1 MEKLKFA
8 IPETLKREISES
20 TPNSLH
26 STCSSLLD
34 FYQNLPLFHQLV
46 GDLTDPEMALCGK
59 NKEAAL
65 EAKANGNAC
74 FSNGDFSNALRFYSQ
89 ALHIAPTD
97 ADDGEKNLVATLYV
111 NRASSLHK
119 LGFSSESLR
128 DCSRALK
135 ISPVY
140 AKAWFR
146 RAKANVS
153 LGNHEDAIN
162 DLKISMKTETSLS
175 GKRQIQGE
183 LKLISDHSGQRSSLL
198 EEPYDNSQDEPL
210 QVELQCVFTPTKGRG
225 MTSYTDVPQAS
236 LIHKEDPHAAIILKH
251 CRETHCHY
259 CFNELPA
266 DVVSCISC
274 SIPFYCST
282 KCQMLAGGC
291 GSSEH
296 KKQYEFPRNSIDDL
310 EDYVRNV
317 TSTSITSS
325 ELDYVAEHRHE
336 CQGVHWPAVLPSDV
350 VLAGRVLVKHVRQ
363 QSYDCAHPNIHVI
376 LDLCQN
382 YEKLS
387 NESKLELHVYAVI
400 LLCCLQKVYASK
412 LPFNSVIISEIIML
426 LSQIRVNSM
435 AIVRMKY
442 SDGNQPLD
450 YQGTMSMEQVRVA
463 QAVYSGGSLF
473 NHSCQPNAHAYFL
486 SRTLFIQTTEYVT
499 ARSQLELS
507 YGPQVGQLNCLERHQ
522 VLEDRYS
529 FICQCRSCARVNTPD
544 LVINA
549 YRCVKPTCLGV
560 VLDSSV
566 TKYEKER
573 LRCLKV
579 PNSMQGYMVDEDISS
594 VACHLCK
601 ENDNSYCLEAGHCLN
616 CGSYC
621 DIQASQKAISEAD
634 SYIGRLQDRIAGSQV
649 LTNTIKD
656 AVKSCDILKK
666 FLHPFNKKVAEAED
680 NIAQALYL
688 AGNLQAAL
696 DHCQASIE
704 ILEKLYGKDHIVIG
718 NELIKLVSIQLS
730 MGRESAAK
738 NANRLVNIFSRY
750 YGSDA
755 DIIFPHLTY
764 LKKNVCNL

>member
-1 MEKLKFA
+1 MEKLKSA
-8 IPETLKREISES
+8 IPETLKRDISDS

-46 GDLTDPEMALCGK
+46 RDLTDPEMGLCGK

-97 ADDGEKNLVATLYV
+97 VDDGEKNLVATLYL

-119 LGFSSESLR
+119 LGFSLESSR

-135 ISPVY
+135 ISPAY

-146 RAKANVS
+146 RAKANAS
-153 LGNHEDAIN
+153 LGNHDDAIN
-162 DLKISMKTETSLS
+162 DLKISLETETSLS
-175 GKRQIQGE
+175 GKRQIQRE
-183 LKLISDHSGQRSSLL
+183 LNIILDHSGKRSSMP
-198 EEPYDNSQDEPL
+198 EESYDNTQDEPL
-210 QVELQCVFTPTKGRG
+210 QVELQCAFTPTKGRG

-236 LIHKEDPHAAIILKH
+236 LIHKEDPYAAIILKH
-251 CRETHCHY
+251 CRETHCHF
-259 CFNELPA
+259 CFNGLPVDA
-266 DVVSCISC
+266 VSCISC

-282 KCQMLAGGC
+282 KCQMLAEGC
-291 GSSEH
+291 GSFEH
-296 KKQYEFPRNSIDDL
+296 KKQPEFLRNITDDL

-317 TSTSITSS
+317 TSLSITSS
-325 ELDYVAEHRHE
+325 ELGYDAEHKHE
-336 CQGVHWPAVLPSDV
+336 CQGVLWPAVLPSDV
-350 VLAGRVLVKHVRQ
+350 VLAGRVLVKHIQQ
-363 QSYDCAHPNIHVI
+363 QSYDGAHPKIHAI

-400 LLCCLQKVYASK
+400 LLCCLQKFYASK

-442 SDGNQPLD
+442 SDANQTLD
-450 YQGTMSMEQVRVA
+450 SQGTMSVEQVRVA

-473 NHSCQPNAHAYFL
+473 NHSCQPNVHTFFL

-499 ARSQLELS
+499 AGSQLELS
-507 YGPQVGQLNCLERHQ
+507 YGPQVGQLNCFERRQ
-522 VLEDRYS
+522 LLEDRYS
-529 FICQCRSCARVNTPD
+529 FICQCRSCAQVNLSD

-549 YRCVKPTCLGV
+549 YRCVKPTCSGV
-560 VLDSSV
+560 VLDSSI
-566 TKYEKER
+566 TKYENEKIR
-573 LRCLKV
+573 LLKV
-579 PNSMQGYMVDEDISS
+579 PNSLQGYMHDEDIST
-594 VACHLCK
+594 VASHLC
-601 ENDNSYCLEAGHCLN
+601 EEIDDSSRLEAGHCLS
-616 CGSYC
+616 CGSYR
-621 DIQASQKAISEAD
+621 DIQATQKTISEAE
-634 SYIGRLQDRIAGSQV
+634 SYIGRLQDTIAGSEV
-649 LTNTIKD
+649 SNNTVRDAIK
-656 AVKSCDILKK
+656 SIDILKT

-680 NIAQALYL
+680 NIAQALCL
-688 AGNLQAAL
+688 AGDFQAAM

-704 ILEKLYGKDHIVIG
+704 VTFEFKHQFQSKTCFLFG
-718 NELIKLVSIQLS
+718 
-730 MGRESAAK
+730 
-738 NANRLVNIFSRY
+738 FSHPFC
-750 YGSDA
+750 G
-755 DIIFPHLTY
+755 FGMPG
-764 LKKNVCNL
+764 LKPTPIPDLQ